1 MCIRDRARLSC
12 KHKLIW
18 LTPAASAAGAIIL
31 NIHGVIST
39 KSVWAIPKESVCR
52 LETQLEE
59 LRQANASQELTLQ
72 ALHKQ
77 VKKKEVPRSPFK
89 DAAVLEA
96 LPRLPRSSVT
106 VSATIL
112 PPKHTQTS
120 MQCLLHLSQKL
131 KQEPLSVPTQKLV
144 DKLVLAA
151 QVRGFSS
158 TAPLTGL
165 RNWPLHIALLFY
177 LWLNVSTHQQWDLIV
192 SLRALQSLSLIH
204 ISEPTRPY

>member
-1 MCIRDRARLSC
+1 
-12 KHKLIW
+12 
-18 LTPAASAAGAIIL
+18 
-31 NIHGVIST
+31 
-39 KSVWAIPKESVCR
+39 
-52 LETQLEE
+52 
-59 LRQANASQELTLQ
+59 
-72 ALHKQ
+72 
-77 VKKKEVPRSPFK
+77 
-89 DAAVLEA
+89 
-96 LPRLPRSSVT
+96 
-106 VSATIL
+106 
-112 PPKHTQTS
+112 

-192 SLRALQSLSLIH
+192 SLRALQSVAKEESVRKQREEMLVTFIRKNHS
-204 ISEPTRPY
+204 SAQAR